1 MPTPFGTPNFPN
13 RALYQM
19 DNLDMLRGV
28 NSGAIDLIATDPP
41 FNKGRDFHATPESL
55 AAGARFDDRWRW
67 EVDVQ
72 QQWVDQIADDWPSTH
87 RLINAVKEQEPGMA
101 AFMAFLG
108 VRLIECKRVLK
119 ETGSIYVHLDPTA
132 SHYIK
137 ALMDTLF
144 GRENFRNEIIWRK
157 YAGRKNN
164 ATRKFSTQQETI
176 LFYAKTD
183 AAPFNILYDPI
194 SDKEIQK
201 KYTKK
206 DEEGRLYREA
216 WGRRYQLTGENRRIY
231 LDEQPGSAIGSLWVE
246 DGLQLNTSSAERT
259 GYPTQKPLALYER
272 MIKASSNEGDMVLD
286 PFAGCATTCVAA
298 ERLGRQWVGADYWE
312 GTAGL
317 VIQRLQQHLPAPLQT
332 GDWVTAI
339 THSMTPPE
347 RTDEVEDAP
356 MFRTPTGY
364 KRRVGTRWTRLEM
377 QAMII
382 EEFGHRCWA
391 CSFNWPDFEHYELD
405 HVNPDTGGGSNE
417 LHNRSLLCGPC
428 NRKKGNILTLI
439 GLRQRRGF
447 GRRNPHPI
455 DLRAASAWAYQQ
467 ERLHDEQANERAR

>member
-1 MPTPFGTPNFPN
+1 MPAPFGTPNFPN

-28 NSGAIDLIATDPP
+28 NSGTIDLIATDPP

-55 AAGARFDDRWRW
+55 AAGAKFDDRWRW

-108 VRLIECKRVLK
+108 VRLIECKRALK

-137 ALMDTLF
+137 ALMDTIF
-144 GRENFRNEIIWRK
+144 GRKNFRNEVVWCYTGPGSPKIRQFNRK
-157 YAGRKNN
+157 HDALLWYSKGEKWTFNADAVRVPYKDPKQTLRRAMDAGKGIG
-164 ATRKFSTQQETI
+164 Q
-176 LFYAKTD
+176 
-183 AAPFNILYDPI
+183 
-194 SDKEIQK
+194 
-201 KYTKK
+201 
-206 DEEGRLYREA
+206 DEVQRYRERGKILED
-216 WGRRYQLTGENRRIY
+216 WWEGI
-231 LDEQPGSAIGSLWVE
+231 AIASRGKQNV
-246 DGLQLNTSSAERT
+246 
-259 GYPTQKPLALYER
+259 GYPTQKPLELYER
-272 MIKASSNEGDMVLD
+272 IIKASSNQGDVVLD

-391 CSFNWPDFEHYELD
+391 CSFDWPESEHYELD

-428 NRKKGNILTLI
+428 NRKKGERLTLV
-439 GLRQRRGF
+439 GLRESRGF

-455 DLRAASAWAYQQ
+455 DLKSASAWAYQQ
-467 ERLHDEQANERAR
+467 ERLHDMQANAR

>member
-1 MPTPFGTPNFPN
+1 MPAPFGTPNFPN

-28 NSGAIDLIATDPP
+28 NSGTIDLIATDPP

-55 AAGARFDDRWRW
+55 AAGAKFDDRWRW

-72 QQWVDQIADDWPSTH
+72 QQWVDQIADDWPATH

-108 VRLIECKRVLK
+108 VRLIECKRALK

-137 ALMDTLF
+137 ALMDTIF
-144 GRENFRNEIIWRK
+144 GRKNFRNEVVWCYTGPGSPKIRQFNRK
-157 YAGRKNN
+157 HDALLWYSKGEKWTFNGDDVRIPYKDGRPHTGGFKHVSGPKAGTNMD
-164 ATRKFSTQQETI
+164 AET
-176 LFYAKTD
+176 A
-183 AAPFNILYDPI
+183 
-194 SDKEIQK
+194 SS
-201 KYTKK
+201 YTKGK
-206 DEEGRLYREA
+206 VLEDWWEG
-216 WGRRYQLTGENRRIY
+216 I
-231 LDEQPGSAIGSLWVE
+231 AIASRGKQNV
-246 DGLQLNTSSAERT
+246 
-259 GYPTQKPLALYER
+259 GYPTQKPLELYER
-272 MIKASSNEGDMVLD
+272 IIKASSNPGDVVLD

-298 ERLGRQWVGADYWE
+298 ERLGRQWIGADYWE

-339 THSMTPPE
+339 THSLTPPE

-356 MFRTPTGY
+356 TFRTPTGY

-391 CSFNWPDFEHYELD
+391 CSFNWPESEHYELD

-428 NRKKGNILTLI
+428 NRKKGERLTLV
-439 GLRQRRGF
+439 GLRESRGF

-455 DLRAASAWAYQQ
+455 DLKSASAWAYEQ
-467 ERLHDEQANERAR
+467 ERLHDMQANAR

>member
-1 MPTPFGTPNFPN
+1 
-13 RALYQM
+13 
-19 DNLDMLRGV
+19 MLRGV
-28 NSGAIDLIATDPP
+28 NSGTIDLIATDPP

-55 AAGARFDDRWRW
+55 AAGAKFDDRWRW

-108 VRLIECKRVLK
+108 VRLIECKRALK

-137 ALMDTLF
+137 ALMDTIF
-144 GRENFRNEIIWRK
+144 GRENFRNEIIWAYTTPANTKRWFPRK
-157 YAGRKNN
+157 HD
-164 ATRKFSTQQETI
+164 TI
-176 LFYAKTD
+176 LYYVKTQR
-183 AAPFNILYDPI
+183 AEFNIDAVRVPYKRGSKLDGKGWDTGATYTNDEVAKGKVVMDWW
-194 SDKEIQK
+194 SDITPVQRLVKE
-201 KYTKK
+201 
-206 DEEGRLYREA
+206 L
-216 WGRRYQLTGENRRIY
+216 
-231 LDEQPGSAIGSLWVE
+231 
-246 DGLQLNTSSAERT
+246 T

-272 MIKASSNEGDMVLD
+272 IIAASSNPGDVVLD

-339 THSMTPPE
+339 THSLTPPE

-356 MFRTPTGY
+356 TFRTPTGY

-391 CSFNWPDFEHYELD
+391 CSFDWPESEHYELD

-428 NRKKGNILTLI
+428 NRKKGERLTLV
-439 GLRQRRGF
+439 GLRESRGF

-455 DLRAASAWAYQQ
+455 DLKSASAWAYQQ
-467 ERLHDEQANERAR
+467 ERLHDMQANAR

>member
-28 NSGAIDLIATDPP
+28 NSGTIDLIATDPP

-72 QQWVDQIADDWPSTH
+72 QQWVDQIADDWPATH

-144 GRENFRNEIIWRK
+144 GRKNFRNEVVWCYTGPGSPNIRQFNRK
-157 YAGRKNN
+157 HDVLLWYSKGEKWTFNADEVRIPYKDGKPHTGAFKHVSGPKSGTNMDAG
-164 ATRKFSTQQETI
+164 T
-176 LFYAKTD
+176 
-183 AAPFNILYDPI
+183 AA
-194 SDKEIQK
+194 S
-201 KYTKK
+201 YTKGK
-206 DEEGRLYREA
+206 VPEDWWEG
-216 WGRRYQLTGENRRIY
+216 I
-231 LDEQPGSAIGSLWVE
+231 AIASRGKQNV
-246 DGLQLNTSSAERT
+246 

-272 MIKASSNEGDMVLD
+272 IIQASSNTGDFVLD

-298 ERLGRQWVGADYWE
+298 ERLGRQWIGADYWE

-317 VIQRLQQHLPAPLQT
+317 VVQRLQQYLPAPLQT

-391 CSFNWPDFEHYELD
+391 CSFDWPDFEHYELD

-428 NRKKGNILTLI
+428 NRKKGSILTLI

-455 DLRAASAWAYQQ
+455 DLRAASAWAYEQ
-467 ERLHDEQANERAR
+467 ERLHDLQANERGR

>member
-1 MPTPFGTPNFPN
+1 MPAPFGTPNFAN
-13 RALYQM
+13 RSLYQM

-28 NSGAIDLIATDPP
+28 NSGTIDLIATDPP

-55 AAGARFDDRWRW
+55 ASGARFDDRWRW

-72 QQWVDQIADDWPSTH
+72 QQWVDQIADDWPATH
-87 RLINAVKEQEPGMA
+87 RLINAVKEQESGMA

-137 ALMDTLF
+137 ALMDTIF
-144 GRENFRNEIIWRK
+144 GRKNFRNEVVWCYTGPGSPKIRQFNRK
-157 YAGRKNN
+157 HDALLWYSKGEKWTFNADDVRIPYKDGKPHTGGFKHVSGPKAGTNMD
-164 ATRKFSTQQETI
+164 AET
-176 LFYAKTD
+176 A
-183 AAPFNILYDPI
+183 
-194 SDKEIQK
+194 SS
-201 KYTKK
+201 YTKGK
-206 DEEGRLYREA
+206 VPEDWWEG
-216 WGRRYQLTGENRRIY
+216 I
-231 LDEQPGSAIGSLWVE
+231 AIASRGKQNV
-246 DGLQLNTSSAERT
+246 
-259 GYPTQKPLALYER
+259 GYPTQKPLELYER
-272 MIKASSNEGDMVLD
+272 IIKASSNPGDIVLD

-298 ERLGRQWVGADYWE
+298 ERLGRQWIGADYWE

-339 THSMTPPE
+339 THSLTPPE

-356 MFRTPTGY
+356 TFRTPTGY

-391 CSFNWPDFEHYELD
+391 CSFDWPEAEHYELD

-428 NRKKGNILTLI
+428 NRKKGERLTLV
-439 GLRQRRGF
+439 GLRESRGF

-455 DLRAASAWAYQQ
+455 DLKSASAWAYQQ
-467 ERLHDEQANERAR
+467 ERLHDTQANAR

>member
-1 MPTPFGTPNFPN
+1 MPAPFGTPNFPN

-28 NSGAIDLIATDPP
+28 NSGTIDLIATDPP
-41 FNKGRDFHATPESL
+41 FNKGRDFHATPKSL
-55 AAGARFDDRWRW
+55 AAGAKFDDRWRW

-72 QQWVDQIADDWPSTH
+72 QQWVDQIADDWPATH
-87 RLINAVKEQEPGMA
+87 RLINAVKEQESGMA

-108 VRLIECKRVLK
+108 VRLIECKRALK

-137 ALMDTLF
+137 ALMDTIF
-144 GRENFRNEIIWRK
+144 GRKNFRNEVVWCYTGPGSPKIRQFNRK
-157 YAGRKNN
+157 HDALLWYSKGEKWTFNADDVRIPYKDGKPHTGGFKHVSGPKAGTNMD
-164 ATRKFSTQQETI
+164 AET
-176 LFYAKTD
+176 A
-183 AAPFNILYDPI
+183 
-194 SDKEIQK
+194 SS
-201 KYTKK
+201 YTKGK
-206 DEEGRLYREA
+206 VPEDWWEG
-216 WGRRYQLTGENRRIY
+216 I
-231 LDEQPGSAIGSLWVE
+231 AIASRGKQNV
-246 DGLQLNTSSAERT
+246 
-259 GYPTQKPLALYER
+259 GYPTQKPLELYER
-272 MIKASSNEGDMVLD
+272 IIKASSNPGDIVLD

-298 ERLGRQWVGADYWE
+298 ERLGRQWIGADYWE
-312 GTAGL
+312 GTASL

-339 THSMTPPE
+339 THSLTPPE

-356 MFRTPTGY
+356 TFRTPTGY

-391 CSFNWPDFEHYELD
+391 CSFDWPESEHYELD

-428 NRKKGNILTLI
+428 NRKKGERLTLV
-439 GLRQRRGF
+439 GLRESRGF

-455 DLRAASAWAYQQ
+455 DLKSASAWAYQQ
-467 ERLHDEQANERAR
+467 ERLHDMQANAR

>member
-1 MPTPFGTPNFPN
+1 MPAPFGTPNFPN

-28 NSGAIDLIATDPP
+28 NSGTIDLVATDPP

-55 AAGARFDDRWRW
+55 AAGAKFDDRWRW

-72 QQWVDQIADDWPSTH
+72 QQWVDQIADDWPATH
-87 RLINAVKEQEPGMA
+87 RLINAVKEQESGMA

-119 ETGSIYVHLDPTA
+119 ETGSVYVHLDTTA

-137 ALMDTLF
+137 ALMDTIF
-144 GRENFRNEIIWRK
+144 E
-157 YAGRKNN
+157 RKNFCN
-164 ATRKFSTQQETI
+164 EVVWCYRSTSQAKRWFPRKHDNV
-176 LFYAKTD
+176 LFYSKTD
-183 AAPFNILYDPI
+183 DWLFNHDALELREAYSLDRLPKRVNDPVL
-194 SDKEIQK
+194 SRGGSGKWPGA
-201 KYTKK
+201 T
-206 DEEGRLYREA
+206 DEELTQ
-216 WGRRYQLTGENRRIY
+216 RYEKGKLVPDWWEMTFGPNS
-231 LDEQPGSAIGSLWVE
+231 P
-246 DGLQLNTSSAERT
+246 ERT

-272 MIKASSNEGDMVLD
+272 IIAASSNPGDVVLD

-339 THSMTPPE
+339 THSLTPPE

-356 MFRTPTGY
+356 TFRTPTGY

-391 CSFNWPDFEHYELD
+391 CSFDWPESEHYELD

-428 NRKKGNILTLI
+428 NRKKGERLTLV
-439 GLRQRRGF
+439 GLRESRGF

-455 DLRAASAWAYQQ
+455 DLKAASAWAYQQ
-467 ERLHDEQANERAR
+467 ERLHDMQANAR

>member
-1 MPTPFGTPNFPN
+1 MPAPFGTPNFPN

-28 NSGAIDLIATDPP
+28 NSGTIDLIATDPP

-72 QQWVDQIADDWPSTH
+72 QQWVDQIADDWPATH

-108 VRLIECKRVLK
+108 VRLIECKRALK

-137 ALMDTLF
+137 ALMDTIF
-144 GRENFRNEIIWRK
+144 GRRNFRNEIVWCYGSPGSPKKWFPRK
-157 YAGRKNN
+157 HDA
-164 ATRKFSTQQETI
+164 I
-176 LFYAKTD
+176 LFYAKTEKAFFAPNANLVPHKRIDKRLKKFGHAGEIAKERPAEELSQGRTPFDWWSDIAD
-183 AAPFNILYDPI
+183 AYKIH
-194 SDKEIQK
+194 KE
-201 KYTKK
+201 Y
-206 DEEGRLYREA
+206 
-216 WGRRYQLTGENRRIY
+216 
-231 LDEQPGSAIGSLWVE
+231 
-246 DGLQLNTSSAERT
+246 T

-272 MIKASSNEGDMVLD
+272 IIKASSNEGDVVLD

-356 MFRTPTGY
+356 TFRTPTGY

-382 EEFGHRCWA
+382 EEFGHQCWA
-391 CSFNWPDFEHYELD
+391 CSFNWPESDHYELD
-405 HVNPDTGGGSNE
+405 HVNPDSAGGSNE
-417 LHNRSLLCGPC
+417 LHNRALLCGPC
-428 NRKKGNILTLI
+428 NRRKGQRLTLI
-439 GLRQRRGF
+439 SARELRGF
-447 GRRNPHPI
+447 GRKKPHPI
-455 DLRAASAWAYQQ
+455 DLKATSAWAYEQ
-467 ERLHDEQANERAR
+467 ERLHDMQANDRAR

>member
-1 MPTPFGTPNFPN
+1 MPAPFGTPNFPN

-28 NSGAIDLIATDPP
+28 NSGTIDLIATDPP

-108 VRLIECKRVLK
+108 VRLIECKRALK

-137 ALMDTLF
+137 ALMDTIF
-144 GRENFRNEIIWRK
+144 GRENFRNEIVWAYSGGGIPRNDFPRK
-157 YAGRKNN
+157 HDI
-164 ATRKFSTQQETI
+164 I
-176 LFYAKTD
+176 LRYAKGDKMVFNVERKPYKENTQEVGIHSTLSGKDNAIDLERGTPITD
-183 AAPFNILYDPI
+183 WWTDLP
-194 SDKEIQK
+194 
-201 KYTKK
+201 TV
-206 DEEGRLYREA
+206 
-216 WGRRYQLTGENRRIY
+216 TGW
-231 LDEQPGSAIGSLWVE
+231 SV
-246 DGLQLNTSSAERT
+246 ERT

-272 MIKASSNEGDMVLD
+272 IIKASSNEGDIVLD

-298 ERLGRQWVGADYWE
+298 ERLGRQWIGADYWE

-356 MFRTPTGY
+356 TFRTPTGY

-382 EEFGHRCWA
+382 EKFGHQCWA
-391 CSFNWPDFEHYELD
+391 CSFNWPESDHYELD
-405 HVNPDTGGGSNE
+405 HVNPDSAGGSNE
-417 LHNRSLLCGPC
+417 LHNRALLCGPC
-428 NRKKGNILTLI
+428 NRRKGQRLTLI
-439 GLRQRRGF
+439 SARELRGF
-447 GRRNPHPI
+447 GRRKPHPI
-455 DLRAASAWAYQQ
+455 DLKATSAWAYEQ
-467 ERLHDEQANERAR
+467 ERLHDMQANDRGHGGV